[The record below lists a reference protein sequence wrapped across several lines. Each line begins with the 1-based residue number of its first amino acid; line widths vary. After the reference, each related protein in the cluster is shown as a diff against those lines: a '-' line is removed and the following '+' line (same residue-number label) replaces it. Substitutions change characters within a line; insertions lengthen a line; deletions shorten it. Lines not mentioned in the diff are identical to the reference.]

1 MLGAI
6 RHALANLANPH
17 GRDARQTFWFWV
29 LALFLLRFGAGLMVS
44 IPMTAKIMA
53 TAVHSVK
60 VGQPENPAA
69 ITASITRI
77 VTDALPTMIWLQVGL
92 GVVTMALLCT
102 SLIRRAHDSELP
114 GWVVLVPG
122 ALYAGALA
130 QMPGQI
136 GQVMAKLQHM
146 DPTSPP
152 SAMTM
157 TQGQGGLALLSY
169 GAAALVLWIGTRSSS
184 FGPNRFGPEP
194 TRF

>member
-6 RHALANLANPH
+6 RHALANLASPN
-17 GRDARQTFWFWV
+17 GRDSRQTFWYWA
-29 LALFLLRFGAGLMVS
+29 LALFLLRFGAGLTVS

-60 VGQPENPAA
+60 VDQPQDPAA
-69 ITASITRI
+69 IAASVTRI
-77 VTDALPTMIWLQVGL
+77 VTESLPTMIWLQVAL
-92 GVVTMALLCT
+92 GVVTMALLVT

-122 ALYAGALA
+122 ALYAGALS

-136 GQVMAKLQHM
+136 GTILAKLSHM
-146 DPTSPP
+146 DPTAPP
-152 SAMTM
+152 NAMTM
-157 TQGQGGLALLSY
+157 MQGQGSLVLLSY
-169 GAAALVLWIGTRSSS
+169 GAAALVLWIGLRKGSA
-184 FGPNRFGPEP
+184 GPNRFGAEP

>member
-17 GRDARQTFWFWV
+17 GRDSRQTFWYWA
-29 LALFLLRFGAGLMVS
+29 LALFLLRFGAGLTVS

-60 VGQPENPAA
+60 VGRPEDPAA

-77 VTDALPTMIWLQVGL
+77 ISDSLPTMIWLQIGL
-92 GVVTMALLCT
+92 GVVTMALLAT

-136 GQVMAKLQHM
+136 GAIMAKLSHM
-146 DPTSPP
+146 DPTTPP
-152 SAMTM
+152 NAMTM
-157 TQGQGGLALLSY
+157 MQGQGTLALLSY
-169 GAAALVLWIGTRSSS
+169 GAAALVLWIGLRKSS
-184 FGPNRFGPEP
+184 FGPNRFGAEP